1 MLELIQLGDA
11 SFFPF
16 LIPEIE
22 FVRTELIAVILEH
35 EVVLRLEA
43 NAEDGRAERR
53 RWSHHRILG
62 IISSVLL
69 RVWGGFL

>member
-1 MLELIQLGDA
+1 M
-11 SFFPF
+11 PF

-22 FVRTELIAVILEH
+22 YVRTELIAVILEH

-53 RWSHHRILG
+53 RWSHQLLG
-62 IISSVLL
+62 EVTTESLE
-69 RVWGGFL
+69 

>member
-22 FVRTELIAVILEH
+22 YVRTELIAVILEH

-53 RWSHHRILG
+53 RWSHQLLG
-62 IISSVLL
+62 EVTTEFSE
-69 RVWGGFL
+69 